1 MGYYTNYSLSIVS
14 DNIKPD
20 LLLIDQI
27 NDEVKKLNVFSD
39 GDPYYGWSAYMKWYD
54 FDQDMLLLSKKFP
67 DVLFCLHGEGDNE
80 EDLWD
85 AYYQNGKVQNCYA
98 EIIYPPYDENKMVAV
113 PVTQTRYSYQIDD
126 EEVKDISCKQ

>member
-1 MGYYTNYSLSIVS
+1 MGYYTNYSLYVES
-14 DNIKPD
+14 DNIAPD
-20 LLLIDQI
+20 LFEQI
-27 NDEVKKLNVFSD
+27 KYEVQKMNVF
-39 GDPYYGWSAYMKWYD
+39 GWGWGGWSTYAKWYD
-54 FDQDMLLLSKKFP
+54 YNQDMLLLSKKFP
-67 DVLFCLHGEGDNE
+67 EVLFYLHGEGDNE

-85 AYYQNGKVQNCYA
+85 AYYQNGKVQNCHA